1 METNEFDKALI
12 GAVFMQAGLVG
23 WRNTTLVG
31 AAQDAGLDLARVRA
45 RFPGKSA
52 MLLRFGVIADQAVLA
67 AAPKQ
72 GTPREKLF
80 DLVMSRF
87 DQLQQHREG
96 VLALM
101 QSLRTDP
108 GLSMLLYGATLR
120 SMRWL
125 LDAAGVPSGGVVG
138 QLRVHGLAAIWA
150 YALRAWER
158 DDSPD
163 LPATMAALDRALDR
177 AIQAE
182 GLLPGRS
189 RPSDETEPP
198 MTPDV
203 TPPPEPPSSGPATP
217 VQPAIVPGATI
228 ADADDGPAVL

>member
-1 METNEFDKALI
+1 METNEFDKAFI

-23 WRNTTLVG
+23 WRDTTLVG
-31 AAQDAGLDLARVRA
+31 AARDAGLDLARVRA

-52 MLLRFGVIADQAVLA
+52 MLLRFGVIVDQAVLA
-67 AAPKQ
+67 AAPQQ

-101 QSLRTDP
+101 QSLKTDP
-108 GLSMLLYGATLR
+108 GASLLLYGATLR

-125 LDAAGVPSGGVVG
+125 LDAAGIPSGGVVG
-138 QLRVHGLAAIWA
+138 QLRVHGLGALWA
-150 YALRAWER
+150 YALRSWER

-163 LPATMAALDRALDR
+163 LPATMAAVDRALDR

-182 GLLPGRS
+182 GLIPGN
-189 RPSDETEPP
+189 RPAPADDADAPIDIEPP
-198 MTPDV
+198 VPESA
-203 TPPPEPPSSGPATP
+203 PPPTVSGANNDPT
-217 VQPAIVPGATI
+217 VP
-228 ADADDGPAVL
+228 

>member
-1 METNEFDKALI
+1 MVCGMETNEFDKALI

-23 WRNTTLVG
+23 WRDATLVD
-31 AAQDAGLDLARVRA
+31 AARDAGLDLARVRA
-45 RFPGKSA
+45 RFPDKTA
-52 MLLRFGVIADQAVLA
+52 MLLRFGVIADQAALA
-67 AAPKQ
+67 AAAQQ

-101 QSLRTDP
+101 QSLKTDP
-108 GLSMLLYGATLR
+108 GASVLLYAATLG

-125 LDAAGVPSGGVVG
+125 LDAAGIPSGGIVG
-138 QLRVHGLAAIWA
+138 QLRVHGLAALWA

-158 DDSPD
+158 DDSAD
-163 LPATMAALDRALDR
+163 LPATMAAVDRALDR

-182 GLLPGRS
+182 GLIPGN
-189 RPSDETEPP
+189 RPAPPGDIDTPIAPEPP
-198 MTPDV
+198 MPD
-203 TPPPEPPSSGPATP
+203 PPPPA
-217 VQPAIVPGATI
+217 VPGPTA
-228 ADADDGPAVL
+228 AGANDGPAVL